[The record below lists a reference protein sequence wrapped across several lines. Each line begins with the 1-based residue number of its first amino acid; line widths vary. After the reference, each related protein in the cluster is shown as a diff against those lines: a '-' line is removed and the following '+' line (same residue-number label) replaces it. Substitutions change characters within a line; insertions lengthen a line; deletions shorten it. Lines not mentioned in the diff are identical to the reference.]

1 MDGIREVFVL
11 VVLGWN
17 SYTDIRERK
26 ISLVSVAILGA
37 AGVGLAVTEWVS
49 PWRLVVGLLPGMVMM
64 GIRWLTGGALGM
76 GDGILML
83 GIGSCL
89 SVEKTVGTLFA
100 GLFLAA
106 LGAGIDLFFV
116 RRQKNAQFPLVPFL
130 LIGNMGRLCL

>member
-64 GIRWLTGGALGM
+64 GISWLTGGALGM

-89 SVEKTVGTLFA
+89 SVRRRWV
-100 GLFLAA
+100 LFLQDFFSLLWG
-106 LGAGIDLFFV
+106 LGLTCS
-116 RRQKNAQFPLVPFL
+116 L
-130 LIGNMGRLCL
+130 